1 MLQSLA
7 VATISL
13 VTFAAIILFYHSHLE
28 DWVKSVRSKALLLGS
43 MFGLGAAL
51 VMLNPLRSDQGI
63 ALDTSILFVGFAGML
78 AGWVGAAAAL
88 IIAVS
93 MRIALAGG
101 VMLAGSA
108 VLIISALIGV
118 MWNRYQYR
126 ITLRPP
132 WRWAAFGG
140 VLSLSLVGALL
151 LPEPMRWSTL
161 SQIGPVL
168 VLVNVTG
175 ALLVGYM
182 QSNASRVAAG
192 RRRIFDESRTDELTG
207 LLNRRGLGMDYT
219 ATLSSKPRT
228 GVALLVL
235 DLDNFKAIN
244 DTYGHAAGDHLLEKT
259 TDRIGDLIRNDDIVA
274 RMGGDEFVVV
284 FMGTTRAQ
292 AEESAERLRQTIA
305 ETPIPGSRAAPGE
318 AHISVTVSIGAAFTR
333 KPPEQLKDL
342 ISHADRLLYV
352 AKERGRNC
360 VVFED
365 ISSLHAEAAALWQKS
380 INRS

>member
-1 MLQSLA
+1 MKTYA
-7 VATISL
+7 GDN
-13 VTFAAIILFYHSHLE
+13 Y
-28 DWVKSVRSKALLLGS
+28 
-43 MFGLGAAL
+43 
-51 VMLNPLRSDQGI
+51 
-63 ALDTSILFVGFAGML
+63 LDKH
-78 AGWVGAAAAL
+78 
-88 IIAVS
+88 
-93 MRIALAGG
+93 
-101 VMLAGSA
+101 
-108 VLIISALIGV
+108 
-118 MWNRYQYR
+118 
-126 ITLRPP
+126 
-132 WRWAAFGG
+132 
-140 VLSLSLVGALL
+140 
-151 LPEPMRWSTL
+151 
-161 SQIGPVL
+161 
-168 VLVNVTG
+168 
-175 ALLVGYM
+175 
-182 QSNASRVAAG
+182 
-192 RRRIFDESRTDELTG
+192 RTDELTG

-365 ISSLHAEAAALWQKS
+365 ISSLHAEAAALWKKS